1 MIGNILSSQSLLLLA
16 LTLIP
21 ISFLIIILI
30 CVFWYSCTEASSGAE
45 YTYLNISLNQSR
57 NPALSEGG
65 LGNKIPDAM
74 DSEYFVA
81 CMKHQRSGTQRLKPN
96 NDLVHSY

>member
-1 MIGNILSSQSLLLLA
+1 MLSSQSLLLLA

-30 CVFWYSCTEASSGAE
+30 CVFWYSCTEASSGGE
-45 YTYLNISLNQSR
+45 YTYLNIYLNQSR
-57 NPALSEGG
+57 NPALSEAG
-65 LGNKIPDAM
+65 LGKRVPGAM
-74 DSEYFVA
+74 DSEYFVE
-81 CMKHQRSGTQRLKPN
+81 CMKHQQSGTQRPRPN